1 MTAKNISQLVGADG
15 KPAAAATSAPG
26 CFIHDNEAVRNFP
39 NMEWAKPFSQPHSNN
54 KVDFYVTGEEY
65 FNALA
70 TAIEGAHESI
80 FIAGWQINFDVELK
94 TGGKTLFEYL
104 EAAIDKNKNLR
115 IYVMP
120 WLSPKVGVDTGDF
133 ETMLAI
139 FQLNAGMP
147 APARAF
153 ALPAIG
159 QSDMPGGLGIGFSH
173 HQKLV
178 VIDQKRA
185 FVGGIDVAYGRRDN
199 GKFSLKHD
207 GRTGNE
213 LYNTCVPAV
222 YELTH
227 MDQTK
232 YLTRAELIA
241 ACFDGKFGSVSQF
254 ITSAPMDAIAKP
266 QDVMRSVSDFKKD
279 TYKRV
284 SDWWTNS
291 DLLPEFVH
299 KAADIPVDAAQD
311 LSRWAY
317 KKLDTN
323 VKEMLDRLRKS
334 GSANAAD
341 FSAAL
346 IAWLNNAN
354 MEQLPHRLR
363 SGTVELIEAFVI
375 STLGYLSGAADQH
388 AVRYANLK
396 KMRKMVPPS
405 GKVIS
410 VDQPRMP
417 WHDVHSSIEG
427 AAVTDLCRNFILRW
441 NGIAHRYESSQASI
455 GSNPILKKIFN
466 GLGLQNKPRL
476 KVPRLPAPPAYD
488 KQEKSGTCWVQVL
501 RSAPLTMQRDEERA
515 ITAAPKP
522 APATMA
528 QNNCLKAMLTAIQGS
543 QKFIYIEGQFFQ
555 SEYGKDS
562 SEQSAL
568 SGPMAALLKI
578 TASKQYEKYARQLE
592 IYGVPAEEIPSALR
606 WSQVDDVMADAK
618 GKGADFMNDLYGVLK
633 NIAAVKASQLMGRQ
647 QKSLLNPIGEA
658 LAMRVEAAIADGLPF
673 HVYMVIPVH
682 PEGTL
687 NTLNIM
693 TQLHLTMQS
702 LVFGKD
708 SLLNRIRRAIVAAEL
723 RRGDRRLSREG
734 AMKIAQSYKHERLVS
749 EVGDDWKEYLTLLN
763 LRNWETLNKRHVTEQ
778 IYVHSK
784 LLIADDRVAILGS
797 ANINDRSQLGDRDSE
812 LAVVIRDDAQIKVKL
827 NNIDTDLV
835 SAKVHDLRLR
845 LWKKLFGLTDGAI
858 SPASGLAVVVAHPA
872 AGETIKSI
880 QDLALK
886 NALAYSRAFP
896 FLAHMNGRPSSIW
909 PTWNNQ
915 ERKLDFHMPFAER
928 FWREDEVRD
937 ELFTWDAK
945 QRAPESA
952 PAGVQGFIV
961 ALPLTWTTDENNISG
976 MNLTML
982 ANRHNEEP
990 DGEGVRVAANS
1001 SASSNK
1007 IDNNV

>member
-1 MTAKNISQLVGADG
+1 MTDKNISQLVGADG
-15 KPAAAATSAPG
+15 KPSAAATSAPG
-26 CFIHDNEAVRNFP
+26 CFIHDKEAVRHFADI
-39 NMEWAKPFSQPHSNN
+39 EWAKPFSQPHSSNS
-54 KVDFYVTGEEY
+54 VDFYVTGEEY

-70 TAIEGAHESI
+70 TAIEGARESI
-80 FIAGWQINFDVELK
+80 FIAGWQVNFDVELK
-94 TGGKTLFEYL
+94 KGGKTLYEYL
-104 EAAIDKNKNLR
+104 EAAIDKNKSLK

-207 GRTGNE
+207 GRQGNE
-213 LYNTCVPAV
+213 LYNSCVPSV
-222 YELTH
+222 HELTH

-241 ACFDGKFGSVSQF
+241 ACFDGKFGAVSQF
-254 ITSAPMDAIAKP
+254 ATSAPMEAIAKP
-266 QDVMRSVSDFKKD
+266 QDVLKSVSDFKKD

-284 SDWWTNS
+284 SDWWTNT

-299 KAADIPVDAAQD
+299 KAADIPVDAAQEV
-311 LSRWAY
+311 SRWAY
-317 KKLDTN
+317 KRLDTN
-323 VKEMLDRLRKS
+323 VKEMLDRLRTS

-346 IAWLNNAN
+346 VAWLNNSN

-363 SGTVELIEAFVI
+363 SGTVDLIEAFVI

-388 AVRYANLK
+388 TSRYANLK

-410 VDQPRMP
+410 TDQPRMP

-427 AAVTDLCRNFILRW
+427 PAVTDLCRNFILRW
-441 NGIAHRYESSQASI
+441 NGIAHRYEASQTSI
-455 GSNPILKKIFN
+455 GSNPILKKIFR
-466 GLGLQNKPRL
+466 GLGLQNRPNL
-476 KVPRLPAPPAYD
+476 KVPRLPAPPAHD
-488 KQEKSGTCWVQVL
+488 KQSKNGSCWVQVL
-501 RSAPLTMQRDEERA
+501 RSAPLTMQQDEERA
-515 ITAAPKP
+515 IAAAAKPKP
-522 APATMA
+522 AAAMA

-555 SEYGKDS
+555 SAYGKDLTA
-562 SEQSAL
+562 QADL
-568 SGPMAALLKI
+568 SGPMAALLDI

-592 IYGVPAEEIPSALR
+592 IYGLPAADIPGAIR
-606 WSQVDDVMADAK
+606 WSQIDDVMSDTK
-618 GKGADFMNDLYGVLK
+618 GKGADFMNDLYAVLK
-633 NIAAVKASQLMGRQ
+633 NIASIKASQLMGRQ
-647 QKSLLNPIGEA
+647 QKAVSNRIGEA
-658 LAMRVEAAIADGLPF
+658 LAHRIEMAIADGLPF

-702 LVFGKD
+702 LVFGEK
-708 SLLNRIRRAIVAAEL
+708 SLINRIRRAIVAAKL
-723 RRGDRRLSREG
+723 RKDNKHLSRDAAIEIVNRYG
-734 AMKIAQSYKHERLVS
+734 SDRLVKDA
-749 EVGDDWKEYLTLLN
+749 GDTWADYLTLLN
-763 LRNWETLNKRHVTEQ
+763 LRNWDALGKRPVTEQ

-784 LLIADDRVAILGS
+784 LLIADDRVAVLGS

-812 LAVVIRDDAQIKVKL
+812 LAVVIRDDNKVKVKL
-827 NNIDTDLV
+827 NGVDTDLV
-835 SAKVHDLRLR
+835 SAKIHDLRVR
-845 LWKKLFGLTDGAI
+845 LWKKIFGLTDGA
-858 SPASGLAVVVAHPA
+858 SFPATGLSGVIEHPA
-872 AGETIKSI
+872 AKESIKLI
-880 QDLALK
+880 QKRAEK
-886 NALAYSRAFP
+886 NALAYSKAFP
-896 FLAHMNGRPSSIW
+896 FLANFSGAPSSIW
-909 PTWNNQ
+909 PTWDTDKG
-915 ERKLDFHMPFAER
+915 KLNFYMPFAEQ

-937 ELFTWDAK
+937 EKFTWDAK

-952 PAGVQGFIV
+952 PIEIQGFIV
-961 ALPLTWTTDENNISG
+961 ALPLTWTATENNLSG

-982 ANRHNEEP
+982 ANREA
-990 DGEGVRVAANS
+990 EGKENVHIAANS
-1001 SASSNK
+1001 TPSENVDSNA
-1007 IDNNV
+1007 